1 MALPQRQSSVSHM
14 DIVNPED
21 RQKYIGLFQSFGP
34 VNNIL
39 SGNYTIIL
47 GWTSINLL

>member
-1 MALPQRQSSVSHM
+1 MALPQRQLSVSHT